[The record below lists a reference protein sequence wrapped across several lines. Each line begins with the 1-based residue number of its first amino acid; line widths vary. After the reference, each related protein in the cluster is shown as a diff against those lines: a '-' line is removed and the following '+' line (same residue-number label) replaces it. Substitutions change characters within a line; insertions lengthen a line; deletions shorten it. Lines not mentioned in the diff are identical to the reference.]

1 MKKSNLIIWGAIA
14 VVFIFFT
21 AFQLRVHGYVRK
33 GAPKED
39 LGDRRSEART
49 LMDFKTLSVGKGLHV
64 YFQQDSL
71 GSLRLEAPE
80 KLLPE
85 IQVVQ
90 GPYTLNITGTQRIR
104 KVDSIKIFLSNPF
117 LDTLK
122 VGTQSHFETNGVVW
136 GKEVVLEFEGN
147 STGVLQLSYTRV
159 KCIGSSDSKV
169 KITGDSKE
177 IDFSN

>member
-1 MKKSNLIIWGAIA
+1 MKKSNLIIWSAIA
-14 VVFIFFT
+14 VVFLFFT

-39 LGDRRSEART
+39 LGDRRSEVRT
-49 LMDFKTLSVGKGLHV
+49 LTGFKTLSVGKGFYVH
-64 YFQQDSL
+64 FEQDSL

-90 GPYTLNITGTQRIR
+90 GPHTLTITGNVRIR
-104 KVDSIKIFLSNPF
+104 RKDSIKIFLSNPF

-122 VGTQSHFETNGVVW
+122 VGTQTHFETIGAIS
-136 GKEVVLEFEGN
+136 GKELTMEFMGS
-147 STGVLQLSYTRV
+147 STGTLQLSYSRV
-159 KCIGSSDSKV
+159 KCIGSSNSKV